1 MILRKLLLLLLVT
14 LLASGVILAQGDV
27 TGTTLTD
34 LNMRDAP
41 NSRGQVITQLPRGT
55 SIVVEG
61 RDSSSSWL
69 LVHTPDGQ
77 ARGWMAIQFLR
88 LDEAISIPRLPD
100 LTGTDLSQ
108 PFAPA
113 APGQP
118 AAPPSIPPERT
129 DYPALGINNSVIRS
143 ARAIYQRGQQ
153 RGNNP
158 NMLIKIGESNTAGTV
173 YMCTFHYSHYYLGP
187 YPDLQPIVD
196 RFNSTGSF
204 CHYDYTA
211 RSGFAA
217 ANLLDPTWAIEPQCQ
232 AGETPLQC
240 AYRIYKP
247 SYALIYLGIADMG
260 FYSEKQ
266 FSDSLTNIIR
276 YLSSNGVIPILT
288 TYPMS
293 DTFNDGKPQSFNA
306 VIRQVAAKQNV
317 PLIDLRAAV
326 AGYDNHGTGPDGY
339 HLSVRDPDFTSFGG
353 DELSYGRSMRELLTL
368 QILKALA
375 F

>member
-1 MILRKLLLLLLVT
+1 MRKLFVLLLALVLT
-14 LLASGVILAQGDV
+14 SGVILAQGDV
-27 TGTTLTD
+27 NATTLTD

-41 NSRGQVITQLPRGT
+41 NASGQVITQLPKGT
-55 SIVVEG
+55 AVVVEG
-61 RDSSSSWL
+61 RDSTSGWL
-69 LVHTPDGQ
+69 LVHTTDGQ

-88 LDEAISIPRLPD
+88 LDEATSIRLLPD

-108 PFAPA
+108 PQ
-113 APGQP
+113 APGAP
-118 AAPPSIPPERT
+118 GAPPTIPPERT
-129 DYPALGINNSVIRS
+129 DYPPLGINNAVIRS
-143 ARAIYQRGQQ
+143 ARAIFQRGQQ

-173 YMCTFHYSHYYLGP
+173 YMCTFNYGNYNLGP
-187 YPDLQPIVD
+187 YTDLQPIVD

-211 RSGFAA
+211 RSGFAS
-217 ANLLDPTWAIEPQCQ
+217 ANILDPQWAVEPECQ
-232 AGETPLQC
+232 TGETPLQC

-260 FYSEKQ
+260 FYTEKQ
-266 FSDSLTNIIR
+266 FNDNLTAIIR
-276 YLSSNGVIPILT
+276 YLSNNGVIPILT

-293 DTFNDGKPQSFNA
+293 DIFNDGKPQSFNA

-317 PLIDLRAAV
+317 ALIDLRAAV

-339 HLSVRDPDFTSFGG
+339 HLSVRDPNFTSFGG
-353 DELSYGRSMRELLTL
+353 DELNYGRSMRELLTL
-368 QILKALA
+368 QILQKLA